1 MQRLYYFDNIKVLLI
16 VIVIFMHAGMA
27 YVPVAELWPV
37 SFPTPFPVADLL
49 VVGTFQAI
57 GSSFAM
63 ALFFFISAY
72 LLVGSF
78 DRKGQKKFLKDRFV
92 RIGIPLFGIVAFL
105 LILTAAVGAN
115 SATSSFSWLFL
126 ITVKGANSA
135 TFSIGWLWFLVF
147 LLILAVAYSVWR
159 TLHITIPPVPC
170 PGNGTL
176 VLAALALGVANYAV
190 RRRYGP
196 DQWVLW
202 HAVEPAHV
210 LLYVLFML
218 GGILAYRNGWL
229 ETVSP
234 SLVRTWGIISVV
246 GLCGIPVLIAPLFPV
261 PSLLYSL
268 WEAFLGIGICVTLLI
283 VCKHRWN
290 TTGRIKAVLAK
301 NVYAAY
307 IIQIPIIVFLQSRFI
322 QGGVLI
328 PEGLPPLLQFVL
340 VGVLATAFCFLISNY
355 VIRKIP
361 YAERVLF

>member
-1 MQRLYYFDNIKVLLI
+1 MPRLYYFDNIKILLI
-16 VIVIFMHAGMA
+16 VIVVFIHAGMA

-37 SFPTPFPVADLL
+37 SFPTPFPAAELL
-49 VVGTFQAI
+49 VVGTFEAI

-78 DRKGQKKFLKDRFV
+78 DRKGQKKFLRDRFV
-92 RIGIPLFGIVAFL
+92 RIGIPLFGIGAFL
-105 LILTAAVGAN
+105 LILTAAVRAN
-115 SATSSFSWLFL
+115 PAIFSFSWLFL
-126 ITVKGANSA
+126 LTVKGANSA
-135 TFSIGWLWFLVF
+135 TLSLGWLWFLLL
-147 LLILAVAYSVWR
+147 LLILAVVYSVWR

-176 VLAALALGVANYAV
+176 VLAALALGVANFAA
-190 RRRYGP
+190 RRVY
-196 DQWVLW
+196 DLDIWVLW

-210 LLYVLFML
+210 LLYVLFMV

-234 SLVRTWGIISVV
+234 SLVRTWGSVSVV
-246 GLCGIPVLIAPLFPV
+246 GLCGIPVLIAFPKL
-261 PSLLYSL
+261 PSLLYCL
-268 WEAFLGIGICVTLLI
+268 WEAWLGIGICVTLLI

-301 NVYAAY
+301 NVYTVY
-307 IIQIPIIVFLQSRFI
+307 IIQVPIVVFLQSRFI
-322 QGGVLI
+322 QGGLLI
-328 PEGLPPLLQFVL
+328 PGGLPPLLQFVL

-355 VIRKIP
+355 VVRKIP